1 MLYLK
6 KYFTEGLIQFTI
18 LLSLIG
24 VRVDVDTYLN
34 NQLPPLREIILGPSS
49 AYTQTQFHNLRNTLD
64 GYGIHPKSVDL
75 DHFFATRRLL
85 NQVRS
90 LDHLRVP
97 TTEVSAWLVHRDPE
111 TVVSAAG
118 QSSPS
123 ITLDNGGGL
132 EDVNNPEA
140 STMRGGSG
148 ASESTY
154 SHGGE
159 DSLGAVA
166 PEDSQEQ
173 PSERENNNDDLTKE
187 DIDLIDILWRQ
198 DIDLGAGREVFNYS
212 SRLKESEAEKHNED
226 EKDGDDGG
234 SSEEH
239 PETWRNGLNLGE
251 DQPLTPVDG
260 ETGESIPD
268 QLPSLG
274 TQTSLSLQECL
285 RLLEA
290 TFPFGEESEFQSPAG
305 TSELSDSS
313 EEAPSTSQGL
323 ALLPVLPQA
332 EPQLDLEQQWQD
344 IMAIMEL
351 QDMEVNST
359 AEGSY
364 TSSQASSSS
373 SGSSSGD
380 RSGPLVGLDPARSN
394 LINQDVSLHQASLP
408 SCSQDFPTL
417 FSPELDPAAALRPPS
432 ALLRLSSSNSSNVNS
447 SFGATNLTGLFAPP
461 PLNSTT
467 NLTADPFSSLLEES
481 MLDEISLLD
490 LAMVEGFSQAQ
501 ASQLEDELD
510 SDSGLSLDSSHS
522 PASPSNS
529 ETSCS
534 SAASS
539 SSTSATFSEEGA
551 VGYSTD
557 SEEAAGAE
565 MEEGAVG
572 GYQPEYSKLCRMSY
586 QDPSQFGSLPQL
598 DNVNHNHTYNLPLGS
613 PSSYPDH
620 HSPPPGSGGK
630 KTGRDSKSL
639 GNGHHHHHS
648 KLQPPRE
655 FLDKHASRDERRAR
669 SMKIPFSNEKII
681 NLPVEEFN
689 ELLAK
694 HHLSEAQLALIRDI
708 RRRGKNKMAAQNCR
722 KRKLDTI
729 LNLEHGVQDLRRDKA
744 RLLKEKMEFLRSIR
758 QMKQKVQSLYQ
769 EVFSQLRDE
778 HGRPYPA
785 SEYALQYGPDGS
797 VLVVPRSSLAAAEQS
812 RSKPDKKQK
821 DKKK

>member
-24 VRVDVDTYLN
+24 VRVDVDTYLS

-64 GYGIHPKSVDL
+64 GNGIHPKCVDL
-75 DHFFATRRLL
+75 DHFFTTRRLL

-90 LDHLRVP
+90 LDRLSVP
-97 TTEVSAWLVHRDPE
+97 TTELSTWLVHRDPE
-111 TVVSAAG
+111 TVVSASS

-123 ITLDNGGGL
+123 ITLDNGATL
-132 EDVNNPEA
+132 EDTSNPEA
-140 STMRGGSG
+140 PAMRGGGGAPDSTYNLSG
-148 ASESTY
+148 A
-154 SHGGE
+154 
-159 DSLGAVA
+159 DSQGAVA
-166 PEDSQEQ
+166 PEDNQEQ
-173 PSERENNNDDLTKE
+173 GNSRDGNDDLTKE

-212 SRLKESEAEKHNED
+212 NRQKEAEEEKSSPDGNED
-226 EKDGDDGG
+226 RAGA
-234 SSEEH
+234 EEN
-239 PETWRNGLNLGE
+239 WRNGVNLQE
-251 DQPLTPVDG
+251 PQPVDG
-260 ETGESIPD
+260 ETGESIPE
-268 QLPSLG
+268 
-274 TQTSLSLQECL
+274 QECL

-290 TFPFGEESEFQSPAG
+290 TFPFGEEAEFPAPVA
-305 TSELSDSS
+305 TPEIAVST

-323 ALLPVLPQA
+323 PLAPPLPPA
-332 EPQLDLEQQWQD
+332 ETQLDLEQQWQD

-351 QDMEVNST
+351 QAMEVN
-359 AEGSY
+359 A
-364 TSSQASSSS
+364 TSLSSANDSSAVSNSSSPTE
-373 SGSSSGD
+373 SGSSESFGVS
-380 RSGPLVGLDPARSN
+380 RLT

-408 SCSQDFPTL
+408 SCSQNFTPV
-417 FSPELDPAAALRPPS
+417 FSPELDATSALRP
-432 ALLRLSSSNSSNVNS
+432 AMLRVSSSNSTNINS
-447 SFGATNLTGLFAPP
+447 TFGATNLTGLFLPP
-461 PLNSTT
+461 PLNTTT
-467 NLTADPFSSLLEES
+467 NITSTPVLPDPFSSLLEES

-490 LAMVEGFSQAQ
+490 LAMEEGFSQAQ

-522 PASPSNS
+522 PASPSSS

-557 SEEAAGAE
+557 SEAATVE
-565 MEEGAVG
+565 TEEGAVG

-586 QDPSQFGSLPQL
+586 QDPSQFHGLPQL
-598 DNVNHNHTYNLPLGS
+598 DVNHNHTYNLPFS
-613 PSSYPDH
+613 PSFSE
-620 HSPPPGSGGK
+620 HSELSIPTGK
-630 KTGRDSKSL
+630 KSGREKQ
-639 GNGHHHHHS
+639 S
-648 KLQPPRE
+648 KLQPQQD
-655 FLDKHASRDERRAR
+655 FLDKQSSRDERRAR
-669 SMKIPFSNEKII
+669 QMKIPFSNEKII

-694 HHLSEAQLALIRDI
+694 HHLNEPQLALIRDI

-729 LNLEHGVQDLRRDKA
+729 LNLEQGVHDLRRDKA

-769 EVFSQLRDE
+769 EVFTQLRDE
-778 HGRPYPA
+778 EGRPYPP
-785 SEYALQYGPDGS
+785 SEYSLQYSADGS
-797 VLVVPRSSLAAAEQS
+797 VLVMPRSLTAEPN
-812 RSKPDKKQK
+812 RKPDKKQK

>member
-1 MLYLK
+1 MFLCKEMLYLK

-24 VRVDVDTYLN
+24 VRVDLDTYLN

-97 TTEVSAWLVHRDPE
+97 STELSAWLVHRDPE
-111 TVVSAAG
+111 TVVSATS
-118 QSSPS
+118 QSGPS
-123 ITLDNGGGL
+123 IALDNGGSL
-132 EDVNNPEA
+132 EDVNNSEA
-140 STMRGGSG
+140 SAMRGAGG
-148 ASESTY
+148 TSETTY
-154 SHGGE
+154 SLSGE

-173 PSERENNNDDLTKE
+173 GERESSDDLSKE
-187 DIDLIDILWRQ
+187 LTS
-198 DIDLGAGREVFNYS
+198 LGA
-212 SRLKESEAEKHNED
+212 
-226 EKDGDDGG
+226 
-234 SSEEH
+234 
-239 PETWRNGLNLGE
+239 
-251 DQPLTPVDG
+251 
-260 ETGESIPD
+260 
-268 QLPSLG
+268 
-274 TQTSLSLQECL
+274 QTSLSLQECL

-290 TFPFGEESEFQSPAG
+290 TFPFGEEPEFQATAP
-305 TSELSDSS
+305 TSQLRATT
-313 EEAPSTSQGL
+313 EETPSTSQGIPL
-323 ALLPVLPQA
+323 QPTLSQTDTP
-332 EPQLDLEQQWQD
+332 LDLEQQWQD
-344 IMAIMEL
+344 IMSIMEL
-351 QDMEVNST
+351 QDMEVNNTAVNATINNDPNNNNAST
-359 AEGSY
+359 TESATVGNF
-364 TSSQASSSS
+364 
-373 SGSSSGD
+373 GLP
-380 RSGPLVGLDPARSN
+380 RST
-394 LINQDVSLHQASLP
+394 LINQDVSLQQALLP
-408 SCSQDFPTL
+408 SCGQDFPTL
-417 FSPELDPAAALRPPS
+417 FNPELGGQQPTLV
-432 ALLRLSSSNSSNVNS
+432 RLSSSNSSNINS
-447 SFGATNLTGLFAPP
+447 TFGATNLTGIFFPP

-467 NLTADPFSSLLEES
+467 NVTTTPVLPDPFSSLLEES

-490 LAMVEGFSQAQ
+490 LAMEEGFSQAQ

-557 SEEAAGAE
+557 SEAATAE
-565 MEEGAVG
+565 TEEGAVG

-586 QDPSQFGSLPQL
+586 QDPSQFHGVPQL
-598 DNVNHNHTYNLPLGS
+598 ESVNHNHTYNLPLA
-613 PSSYPDH
+613 SSF
-620 HSPPPGSGGK
+620 SERSQLSTSSSK
-630 KTGRDSKSL
+630 KGRDKQMQQT
-639 GNGHHHHHS
+639 
-648 KLQPPRE
+648 KLQPPQDCIDRQS
-655 FLDKHASRDERRAR
+655 SRDERRAR
-669 SMKIPFSNEKII
+669 AMDIPFSNEKII

-694 HHLSEAQLALIRDI
+694 HHLNEDQLSLIRDI

-729 LNLEHGVQDLRRDKA
+729 LNLEQGVQDLQREKSQ
-744 RLLKEKMEFLRSIR
+744 LLKEKIEYMKCIR
-758 QMKQKVQSLYQ
+758 QTKQKVQSLSQ
-769 EVFSQLRDE
+769 ELFAQLRNE
-778 HGRPYPA
+778 EGRPYSA
-785 SEYALQYGPDGS
+785 NEYSLQFGPDGV
-797 VLVVPRSSLAAAEQS
+797 VLMPRNMSTEQS
-812 RSKPDKKQK
+812 NKPDKKQK

>member
-24 VRVDVDTYLN
+24 VRLDLDTYLN

-75 DHFFATRRLL
+75 DHFFTTRRLL

-97 TTEVSAWLVHRDPE
+97 STELSAWLVHRDPE
-111 TVVSAAG
+111 TVVSATS
-118 QSSPS
+118 QSGPS
-123 ITLDNGGGL
+123 IALDNGGSL
-132 EDVNNPEA
+132 EDVNNSEA
-140 STMRGGSG
+140 SAMRGAGG
-148 ASESTY
+148 ASETTY
-154 SHGGE
+154 SLSGE

-173 PSERENNNDDLTKE
+173 GERESSDDLSKE

-198 DIDLGAGREVFNYS
+198 DIDLGAGREIWFGYS
-212 SRLKESEAEKHNED
+212 RSRRKKTKHL
-226 EKDGDDGG
+226 
-234 SSEEH
+234 STFFL
-239 PETWRNGLNLGE
+239 PLGA
-251 DQPLTPVDG
+251 
-260 ETGESIPD
+260 
-268 QLPSLG
+268 
-274 TQTSLSLQECL
+274 QTSLSLQECL

-290 TFPFGEESEFQSPAG
+290 TFPFGEEPEVATVKFM
-305 TSELSDSS
+305 LHY
-313 EEAPSTSQGL
+313 GL
-323 ALLPVLPQA
+323 KLGRFFFFL
-332 EPQLDLEQQWQD
+332 
-344 IMAIMEL
+344 I
-351 QDMEVNST
+351 DMEVNNTAVNVTMNNDPNNNNAST
-359 AEGSY
+359 TESATIGSFELP
-364 TSSQASSSS
+364 
-373 SGSSSGD
+373 
-380 RSGPLVGLDPARSN
+380 RST

-417 FSPELDPAAALRPPS
+417 FNPELDSTGVQRPT
-432 ALLRLSSSNSSNVNS
+432 LVRLSSSNSSNINS
-447 SFGATNLTGLFAPP
+447 TFGATNLTGLFLPP
-461 PLNSTT
+461 PLNNTT
-467 NLTADPFSSLLEES
+467 NLTTTPVLPDPFSSLLEES

-490 LAMVEGFSQAQ
+490 LAMEEGFSQDQ

-557 SEEAAGAE
+557 SEAATAEA
-565 MEEGAVG
+565 EEGAVG

-586 QDPSQFGSLPQL
+586 QDPSQFHGIPQL
-598 DNVNHNHTYNLPLGS
+598 ENVNHNHTYNLPLA
-613 PSSYPDH
+613 SSY
-620 HSPPPGSGGK
+620 SERSQLSASCSK
-630 KTGRDSKSL
+630 KGRDKQMQQM
-639 GNGHHHHHS
+639 
-648 KLQPPRE
+648 KLQPPQDCVDRQS
-655 FLDKHASRDERRAR
+655 SRDERRAR
-669 SMKIPFSNEKII
+669 AMDIPFSNDKII

-694 HHLSEAQLALIRDI
+694 HHLNEDQLSLIRDI

-729 LNLEHGVQDLRRDKA
+729 LKLEQGVQDLQREKA
-744 RLLKEKMEFLRSIR
+744 QLLKEKMEYCKCIR
-758 QMKQKVQSLYQ
+758 QTKQKVQSLSQ
-769 EVFSQLRDE
+769 ELFAQLRDE
-778 HGRPYPA
+778 EGRRYSA
-785 SEYALQYGPDGS
+785 SEYFLQYGPDG
-797 VLVVPRSSLAAAEQS
+797 VLLLSRNMTTEQS
-812 RSKPDKKQK
+812 NKTDKKQK